1 MAHKSRKKHIKHVQ
15 KNQVQSDPSPAKAHP
30 PGTKAT
36 SAALGVGGS
45 RKVRLTSRA
54 KEAAKAAVKERT
66 GKVVEQARS
75 AKEQGKVRA
84 AKIVGGND
92 GEGAEKGGLVRR
104 MARAATKK
112 ITAKPQRA
120 LSRAKARVRS
130 LLGRDKAV
138 A

>member
-15 KNQVQSDPSPAKAHP
+15 KQQLEANPSLSRSHP

-36 SAALGVGGS
+36 AAALGVSGS

-54 KEAAKAAVKERT
+54 KAAAKAAMKDRA
-66 GKVVEQARS
+66 GKVVERARARTS
-75 AKEQGKVRA
+75 GTDARET
-84 AKIVGGND
+84 
-92 GEGAEKGGLVRR
+92 EKREKTGLVRR
-104 MARAATKK
+104 IATAATKK

-130 LLGRDKAV
+130 LLGKV
-138 A
+138 AA